1 MTDQRTL
8 TAPQHATFA
17 FRGFGR
23 ALRSLV
29 PLLMALAVIGGVAAA
44 GVAESRAGRPAT
56 CGLAI
61 TVQDPDLR
69 ASFVR
74 FDRQQSA
81 AARKVCTLYRDEQR
95 ANFPSAPDWSPGS
108 TTVG

>member
-1 MTDQRTL
+1 MTDPGTFDH
-8 TAPQHATFA
+8 APAAPHDAALA
-17 FRGFGR
+17 FRGYGR
-23 ALRSLV
+23 TLRSLV
-29 PLLMALAVIGGVAAA
+29 LPLGALAVIAGMAAA
-44 GVAESRAGRPAT
+44 GTVESRAERPAT

-81 AARKVCTLYRDEQR
+81 AARKVCAIYRRQ
-95 ANFPSAPDWSPGS
+95 
-108 TTVG
+108 